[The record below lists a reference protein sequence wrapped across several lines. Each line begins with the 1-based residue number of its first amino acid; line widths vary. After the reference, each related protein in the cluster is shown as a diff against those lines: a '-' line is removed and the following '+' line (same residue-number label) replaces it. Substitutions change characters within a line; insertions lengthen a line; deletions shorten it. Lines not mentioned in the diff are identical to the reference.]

1 MTVLREIVALL
12 GIDLDKKGFT
22 DADKRIGKTVEKL
35 TQTPAAANAALASM
49 GQFFG
54 ATAIGFGALKIIELA
69 SDANETLNVLNASF
83 KDNTQEVLDWSASFA
98 TAAGRSE
105 FGMQEMA
112 GTLGAVLNP
121 LMERN
126 SEVAAEMAKGLSEAT
141 VDLASF
147 FNMADSDVLVKLRG
161 GITGEAEGLKVL
173 GIVMNEATL
182 AAFALSQ
189 GINKSVKS
197 MSIAEKTALRYDF
210 ILDQASLA
218 QGDAARTS
226 EGWANAT
233 KGLITSLKD
242 LGTRIGLTVLPFAEK
257 VVIVSRNAARAFM
270 EWQKGT
276 KFLAS
281 VLIVLGAIGAK
292 VALGLLIAW
301 APVIIP
307 FLKFIAIVVIAAAVL
322 DEFFVFMAR
331 GDTVIG
337 RFIDSIF
344 GPGSASAA
352 VDNLWEAWD
361 KLNHLWAGTI
371 VPTLSLLTGSFKTD
385 VAAMGEAFN
394 AFFGDVRNGWEILT
408 ERINRFIATL
418 KSGFKTIKSF
428 GFNLGVNAA
437 AGQETLTAAQAGRNV
452 RQLGRRA
459 VAPTGGGVGQL
470 GRVPIPV
477 AAEVLQST
485 PDQNMSIDNSVTVQ
499 VAGNATAADAGRI
512 AEASSEAQRRQAR
525 RTRAAVTQRAE

>member
-1 MTVLREIVALL
+1 LREIVARL
-12 GIDLDKKGFT
+12 GIDLDKKGFS
-22 DADKRIGKTVEKL
+22 DANKRVGQTVKQLE
-35 TQTPAAANAALASM
+35 QAPAAANAALASV
-49 GQFFG
+49 GRFFG
-54 ATAIGFGALKIIELA
+54 VAAIGFAGLKLVELA

-83 KDNTQEVLDWSASFA
+83 EDNAQEVLDWSADFA

-197 MSIAEKTALRYDF
+197 MSIAEKTTLRYDF

-218 QGDAARTS
+218 QGDAAKTS

-233 KGLITSLKD
+233 KGLLTSLKD

-257 VVIVSRNAARAFM
+257 VVIVSRNITRAFM

-281 VLIVLGAIGAK
+281 VMIVLGAIGAK

-307 FLKFIAIVVIAAAVL
+307 FLKFIAVVVIAAAIL

-337 RFIDSIF
+337 RFIDTIF

-352 VDNLWEAWD
+352 VDHLWEAWD
-361 KLNHLWAGTI
+361 RLNHLWSQ
-371 VPTLSLLTGSFKTD
+371 VMPTLRLLTGSFKSDMET
-385 VAAMGEAFN
+385 MTNAFN
-394 AFFGDVRNGWEILT
+394 AFFGDVRAGWDIIT
-408 ERINRFIATL
+408 EKINRFIGTVKEAFNTV
-418 KSGFKTIKSF
+418 KSF

-437 AGQETLTAAQAGRNV
+437 AGQEGLAAARGGRDI
-452 RQLGRRA
+452 RQLGRTA
-459 VAPTGGGVGQL
+459 APPPT
-470 GRVPIPV
+470 
-477 AAEVLQST
+477 AEVLQSL
-485 PDQNMSIDNSVTVQ
+485 PGQNMSIDNSVTVQ